1 MEQEKPHILSFKSQI
16 LILVVLIILTFMA
29 IGVTKLDLG
38 AFSLA
43 AILILAAAQV
53 FIVMAYHMHLKF
65 ESTFF
70 KVMVVSLFVLFI
82 AVLFVTISD
91 YIFR

>member
-1 MEQEKPHILSFKSQI
+1 MEQEKPHILSFKAQI
-16 LILVVLIILTFMA
+16 LILAVLIVLTFMA
-29 IGVTKLDLG
+29 IGVTKIDLG

-43 AILILAAAQV
+43 VILILSAVQV

-70 KVMVVSLFVLFI
+70 KVMVVCLFVLFI
-82 AVLFVTISD
+82 AVLIATISD

>member
-16 LILVVLIILTFMA
+16 GILVVLIILTFMA
-29 IGVTKLDLG
+29 IGVTKIDLG
-38 AFSLA
+38 GFGLA
-43 AILILAAAQV
+43 AILLLAAIQV

-65 ESTFF
+65 ESRFF
-70 KVMVVSLFVLFI
+70 KGMVIGLFVLFT
-82 AVLFVTISD
+82 AVLIATISD